1 MVIKNKKS
9 VYIHIPFCNNIC
21 SYCDFNKFY
30 YNENLIDKYLCSLEN
45 EIKKNYKGEIINTI
59 YIGGGTPSSLNI
71 KQLKKLFNIINI
83 FNKSNN
89 LEFTFECNPENM
101 TMEKI
106 KILKENNINRVSIGV
121 QSFNQ
126 NILNLLNRKHS
137 KKQVIELIDNLNSN
151 NINNINIDMMFG
163 INVENKKTLNKDLD
177 IISKLNIKH
186 ISYYSLILEENT
198 MLYINKYNEQD
209 EDINYKHY
217 EYICNKLKELGYI
230 HYEISNFS
238 EDNYQSK
245 HNLTYWNNEEYYG
258 FGCGAHGFIN
268 NIRYENTRSLTKY
281 INNEYRLNNEKMTKK
296 TNMENEIM
304 LGLRKIN
311 GINKIK
317 FYKKYNID
325 IYNVFN
331 IKKYIDNQTMID
343 DGNNIFIN
351 PKYIYVSNEILV
363 GLLES
368 SEQ

>member
-1 MVIKNKKS
+1 MENKNEIKS
-9 VYIHIPFCNNIC
+9 CYIHIPFCKKIC
-21 SYCDFNKFY
+21 TYCDFCKMY
-30 YNENLIDKYLCSLEN
+30 YNKNQVSSYLKELEN
-45 EIKKNYKGEIINTI
+45 EIKTNYKNETLKTL
-59 YIGGGTPSSLNI
+59 YIGGGTPSSLDIEDLNKLKNI
-71 KQLKKLFNIINI
+71 LEIFKLE
-83 FNKSNN
+83 KEY
-89 LEFTFECNPENM
+89 EFTFECNPNDINEKFLEKLKELKVNRISIGIQSFNKEILKTLGREENS
-101 TMEKI
+101 TIEKI
-106 KILKENNINRVSIGV
+106 KLA
-121 QSFNQ
+121 
-126 NILNLLNRKHS
+126 
-137 KKQVIELIDNLNSN
+137 KKYFK
-151 NINNINIDMMFG
+151 NINIDLIYGVNNQSLEMLKEDLET
-163 INVENKKTLNKDLD
+163 IKKLDLP
-177 IISKLNIKH
+177 H
-186 ISYYSLILEENT
+186 ISIYSLILENNT
-198 MLYINKYNEQD
+198 ILKINNYKEID
-209 EDINYKHY
+209 EDLNRKMYD
-217 EYICNKLKELGYI
+217 YIIKYLKENNYI

-238 EDNYQSK
+238 KEGYQSK